1 MGNTWIPY
9 WLLLLIPLFYEWEMH
24 RVHDGYCIISH
35 LCQSGKLPDYIIVI
49 VIDTLLV
56 FFEVLL
62 TLLFYQKLTACR
74 WGMHQRLQTTANNII
89 KTSLIKCC
97 EYNFSFSLKNYTN
110 FMIRWNI
117 TCIKKNRTLL
127 SKMTWLV
134 FHILRCGTNAVL
146 SLTYCPGFN

>member
-9 WLLLLIPLFYEWEMH
+9 WLLLLIPLFYEWEMR

-97 EYNFSFSLKNYTN
+97 EYDFSFSLKNYTN

-117 TCIKKNRTLL
+117 TCIKKKQNIAFKNDMTGIPYTQVWYKCSSEFNIL
-127 SKMTWLV
+127 SRV
-134 FHILRCGTNAVL
+134 
-146 SLTYCPGFN
+146 

>member
-74 WGMHQRLQTTANNII
+74 WGMHQRSQTTANNII

-97 EYNFSFSLKNYTN
+97 ENNFSFSLKNCTN

-117 TCIKKNRTLL
+117 TCIKKTEHCFQKWHDWY
-127 SKMTWLV
+127 SIYSGVVQMQFWV
-134 FHILRCGTNAVL
+134 
-146 SLTYCPGFN
+146 